1 MSFPVLTNKAS
12 LCEHDIDGRLS
23 VSFMYP
29 ADLQEYQLFGLGED
43 HLSMI
48 VE

>member
-1 MSFPVLTNKAS
+1 MTNEALLVAS
-12 LCEHDIDGRLS
+12 TKLMIVVA